1 MNKIVKL
8 NKDTER
14 RIKAGHLWIYSNEID
29 TKQTPLKDF
38 SAGELVQ
45 IETAFG
51 KTLGI
56 GYINPQ
62 CLLCIRVLTKN
73 PEEQIDETFFEK
85 RIQIARA
92 KRQLIFSE
100 PYYRVVF
107 GESDHLPGLVVDQFN
122 DYVVI
127 QINTAG
133 MERLKEFLIAAIKSV
148 LQPQTI
154 LLKCD
159 SSERQNE
166 GLTAYTEVVYGK
178 LPESILVKENNCQFN
193 IPALSGQKTGWFFD
207 HRSSRQQIA
216 RYCQNKRVLDVFS
229 YTGAFA
235 IPCAKQG
242 ASEVLCIDSS
252 AAALDI
258 LTTNAKLNHCEQIK
272 SLQGDALSSMLA
284 LYEKQEKFDVI
295 ILDPPAMIKKKK
307 DIVAGSKMYQ
317 KLNEAALN
325 LLSDNGVLLSASCS
339 MQLSG
344 SELLNILRKASIA
357 VDKELSILE
366 HCHQAA
372 DHPIHPAISETR
384 YLKGFIACVSR
395 LF

>member
-29 TKQTPLKDF
+29 TKQTPLKNF

-73 PEEQIDETFFEK
+73 PEEKIDQSFFEK
-85 RIQIARA
+85 RIQIAKA
-92 KRQLIFSE
+92 KRQLTFVE
-100 PYYRVVF
+100 PYYRLVF
-107 GESDHLPGLVVDQFN
+107 GESDHLPGLVIDQFN
-122 DYVVI
+122 DCIVI

-133 MERLKEFLIAAIKSV
+133 MECLKEYIIAAIKSI

-159 SSERQNE
+159 SSERKNE
-166 GLTAYTEVVYGK
+166 GLEVYTEVVSGE

-193 IPALSGQKTGWFFD
+193 LPALSGQKTGWFFD

-252 AAALDI
+252 AAALEI
-258 LTTNAKLNHCEQIK
+258 LTANAKLNHCPQIK
-272 SLQGDALSSMLA
+272 TLQGDALASMLA

-307 DIVAGSKMYQ
+307 DIAAGSKMYQ

-344 SELLNILRKASIA
+344 SELLNIIRKASIA
-357 VDKELSILE
+357 VDKKLSILE

-384 YLKGFIACVSR
+384 YLKGFIACVNSP
-395 LF
+395 